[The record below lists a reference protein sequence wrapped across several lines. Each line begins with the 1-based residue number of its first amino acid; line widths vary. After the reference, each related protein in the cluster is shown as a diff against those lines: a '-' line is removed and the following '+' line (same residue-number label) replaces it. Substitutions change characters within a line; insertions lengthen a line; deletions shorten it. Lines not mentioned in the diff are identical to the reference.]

1 MDTQGQDARGAGLE
15 RDLAAAT
22 LVYVTVAAAFYPAT
36 YGALFRQY
44 ALTHFLALPG
54 LLLLGLAVTAAL
66 AAPRAPISHLAGM
79 LRARAAGAAATIA
92 LFCVGLAAFTT
103 LKHQIPFWLPFF
115 ADRPLA
121 ALDAQLHFGQPWRWT
136 HAVAPEGASRLLY
149 LLYGPVWLLQW
160 LGLML
165 VAAFLRDDALRRRY
179 LISLV
184 AVLGLLGTVG
194 RVLGASAGPIFFDRM
209 FGGAT
214 FADLGPELAA
224 SPGGAAMLG
233 VSDYLFEAYESGAA
247 RFGSGISAMPSIHVA
262 MAALNAQFLG
272 ALDRRLGLVGW
283 AFAGAILFGSV
294 YFGWHYALD
303 GYVSLLAVAL
313 VWRWAG
319 AVAARGRWRADRRPE
334 IALAAE

>member
-54 LLLLGLAVTAAL
+54 LLLLGLAVTAAIV
-66 AAPRAPISHLAGM
+66 APRAPISHLAGM

-136 HAVAPEGASRLLY
+136 HAVAPEGASRVLY
-149 LLYGPVWLLQW
+149 
-160 LGLML
+160 
-165 VAAFLRDDALRRRY
+165 AALRSGLAAAMARPDAGRGLPARRCATPA
-179 LISLV
+179 LPDQPCRG
-184 AVLGLLGTVG
+184 ARTARHGGPGPRRVG
-194 RVLGASAGPIFFDRM
+194 R
-209 FGGAT
+209 
-214 FADLGPELAA
+214 ADLL
-224 SPGGAAMLG
+224 
-233 VSDYLFEAYESGAA
+233 
-247 RFGSGISAMPSIHVA
+247 
-262 MAALNAQFLG
+262 
-272 ALDRRLGLVGW
+272 
-283 AFAGAILFGSV
+283 
-294 YFGWHYALD
+294 
-303 GYVSLLAVAL
+303 
-313 VWRWAG
+313 
-319 AVAARGRWRADRRPE
+319 
-334 IALAAE
+334 